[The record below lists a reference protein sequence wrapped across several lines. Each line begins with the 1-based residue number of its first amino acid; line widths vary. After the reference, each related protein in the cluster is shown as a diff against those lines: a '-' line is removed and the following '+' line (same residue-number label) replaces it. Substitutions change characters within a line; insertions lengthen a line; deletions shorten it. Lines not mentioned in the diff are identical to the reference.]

1 MNSVLKLIPHG
12 ILPLG
17 ILISGC
23 NNWSKNPV
31 PANQGVTLQDLRVN
45 AKNTLQKPQDKPRVI
60 TETVIVEKPKI
71 VVREEATI
79 DDKFIVITPDSR
91 MTFKEGEQTSFKVRA
106 RVLIKDVQVKLKAQG
121 LPEGATFSLSAKEK
135 DLYIIS
141 WKPALNTIPTD
152 EAGKIYTIKL
162 TAEVIPGASNKN
174 ASQLQGLVREKE
186 VDLILFRTQES
197 PSELKI
203 ENLATEIKEGELTY
217 FSVTAKIPGIDGSS
231 ALKPRLVISYDG
243 VSLSAGNNF
252 LELDGSRHV
261 VADLQRKSAEY
272 LGDSK
277 WKFNLL
283 FDTKNIS
290 VQTQLSRDG
299 SELKNADGTRVR
311 LSFKVYSPYGLS
323 TPESLTQIKI
333 DHLPKVVE
341 TPQVPSVQTP
351 ATGTTEGTAA
361 PKQDDKQ
368 GGNKNENK

>member
-31 PANQGVTLQDLRVN
+31 PSNQGVTLQDLRVN
-45 AKNTLQKPQDKPRVI
+45 AKNNLQKPQDKPRVI
-60 TETVIVEKPKI
+60 TETVIVEKPKV

-91 MTFKEGEQTSFKVRA
+91 MTFNEGEQASFKVRA

-121 LPEGATFSLSAKEK
+121 LPEGANFTASEKEK

-152 EAGKIYTIKL
+152 EVGKIYTIKL
-162 TAEVIPGASNKN
+162 TAEIIPGANTKN

-186 VDLILFRTQES
+186 VELILFRTQQA
-197 PSELKI
+197 PSDLRI
-203 ENLATEIKEGELTY
+203 ENLATVIKEGDLTY

-290 VQTQLSRDG
+290 VQPQLSRDG

-311 LSFKVYSPYGLS
+311 LSFKVFSPYGLS
-323 TPESLTQIKI
+323 TPETLTQIKI
-333 DHLPKVVE
+333 DHLPKVIE
-341 TPQVPSVQTP
+341 TPSAP
-351 ATGTTEGTAA
+351 APTEATAV